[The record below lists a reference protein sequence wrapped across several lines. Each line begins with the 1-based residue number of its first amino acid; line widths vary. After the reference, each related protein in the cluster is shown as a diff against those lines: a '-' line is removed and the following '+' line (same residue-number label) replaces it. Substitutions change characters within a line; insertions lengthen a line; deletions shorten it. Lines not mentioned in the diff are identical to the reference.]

1 MLLEVVGK
9 KLDLNKLSAEY
20 KWIGLPHL
28 YRTRLNSR
36 RPMLKYFWQIRCLET
51 DFSDWWKKKNKVSIF
66 FDGAS
71 KRNPRNVGAGG
82 LIFFP

>member
-9 KLDLNKLSAEY
+9 QLDLNNLRVEY
-20 KWIGLPHL
+20 KWIGLPQID
-28 YRTRLNSR
+28 RNQLNSR
-36 RPMLKYFWQIRCLET
+36 RPMLKYFWQIRSLET

-66 FDGAS
+66 FDGES
-71 KRNPRNVGAGG
+71 KRNPGNVGAGG